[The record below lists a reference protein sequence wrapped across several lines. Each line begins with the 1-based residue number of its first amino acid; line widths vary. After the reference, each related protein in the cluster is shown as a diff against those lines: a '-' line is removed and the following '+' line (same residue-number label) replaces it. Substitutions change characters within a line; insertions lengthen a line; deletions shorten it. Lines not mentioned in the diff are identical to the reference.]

1 LNIWLYGAYLL
12 CSVGGMVLFK
22 LGMERSAFRYLDK
35 LLQLSIDPLSLF
47 GLTMY
52 FCSFLLWTVIL
63 RKTQLTYG
71 IAILSG
77 LSYMLIMIS
86 GFVVFK
92 ETISPW
98 KIAGISAILAG
109 IIMINIK

>member
-1 LNIWLYGAYLL
+1 MSIVLYAAYLC

-22 LGMERSAFRYLDK
+22 LGMSHSRFALENKLFNMVLDPTALIG
-35 LLQLSIDPLSLF
+35 LL
-47 GLTMY
+47 MY

-77 LSYMLIMIS
+77 LSYVLIMLS
-86 GFVVFK
+86 GFLVFK
-92 ETISPW
+92 EAITPW
-98 KIAGISAILAG
+98 KIAGIGAILTG
-109 IIMINIK
+109 IVLLNIK